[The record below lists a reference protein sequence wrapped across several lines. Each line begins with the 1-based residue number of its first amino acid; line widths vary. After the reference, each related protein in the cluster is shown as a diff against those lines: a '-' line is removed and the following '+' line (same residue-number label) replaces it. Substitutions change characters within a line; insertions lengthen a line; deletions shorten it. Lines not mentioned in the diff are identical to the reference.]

1 MLAKDGAI
9 IADDPDKVRF
19 SLEGEQVDEHS
30 GKPFAQVVVYEYE
43 DGADRYVIRYQRQST
58 IVDERMIDRL
68 TGAKHLLAKV
78 ARFEGAYLRFTG
90 QVELEHLVDGQSVE
104 KVADP
109 GIWEL
114 MWFGHVR

>member
-1 MLAKDGAI
+1 
-9 IADDPDKVRF
+9 VRF

-30 GKPFAQVVVYEYE
+30 GKPFAQVVTYEYD
-43 DGADRYVIRYQRQST
+43 DGADRYVIRYQLKST
-58 IVDERMIDRL
+58 IVDEWMIDRVA
-68 TGAKHLLAKV
+68 GAKHVLAKV
-78 ARFEGAYLRFTG
+78 ARFDGAYLRFTG
-90 QVELEHLVDGQSVE
+90 QVELEHFIDGQSVE